1 MSAVN
6 PEDSIETSLMEDAGT
21 EAVNRHAAK
30 SQSDKAEV
38 ATINIHSVLAALSA
52 LANIKPAP
60 KREYNHDISKDAL
73 VLTDPSSSSSCEGL
87 REALAR
93 AHLAKDIILAQHRAR
108 IADTFRIRPL
118 LATLP
123 PLFIEKMPVPS
134 CPPLKKFGLFESLP
148 KEVRIMIYELMIA
161 EPRCIKLFEGHRPGD
176 QHIHPW
182 NSNVE
187 GQSRHPTIMHICQEA
202 RHEGLRA
209 ARNMENGGVA
219 MGEQDGFALKG
230 FRTHTSSTSSWI
242 TSIMAN
248 RNLLRPRTKLLERM
262 TSTLQLMFFSRSNTF
277 TSDHAMRKH
286 KRGFEPSL
294 SLRFGPP
301 LCFDISF

>member
-1 MSAVN
+1 
-6 PEDSIETSLMEDAGT
+6 MEDAGT

-38 ATINIHSVLAALSA
+38 ATIDIHSVLAALSA

-60 KREYNHDISKDAL
+60 KRENNHDISKDAL

-93 AHLAKDIILAQHRAR
+93 AHWAKDIILAQHRAR

-123 PLFIEKMPVPS
+123 SLFIEKMPVPS

-161 EPRCIKLFEGHRPGD
+161 EPRYLSTHRNQLLISQILLTRFCRCIKLFEGHRPGD

-187 GQSRHPTIMHICQEA
+187 GQSRHPTIMHISQEA
-202 RHEGLRA
+202 RHEGLRYYTICHD
-209 ARNMENGGVA
+209 RRRLYIELTLP
-219 MGEQDGFALKG
+219 EPHETW
-230 FRTHTSSTSSWI
+230 RTEESRWV
-242 TSIMAN
+242 N
-248 RNLLRPRTKLLERM
+248 RMVL
-262 TSTLQLMFFSRSNTF
+262 
-277 TSDHAMRKH
+277 H
-286 KRGFEPSL
+286 
-294 SLRFGPP
+294 
-301 LCFDISF
+301 